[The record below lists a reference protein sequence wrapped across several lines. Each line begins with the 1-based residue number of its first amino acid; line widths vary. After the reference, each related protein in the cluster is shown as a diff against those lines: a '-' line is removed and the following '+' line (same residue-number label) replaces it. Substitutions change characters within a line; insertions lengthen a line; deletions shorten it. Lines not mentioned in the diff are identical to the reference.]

1 MILIYSAEAMLDNAK
16 IIAFVATTDAAKS
29 RAFYEEVLGL
39 ALTLEDE
46 FAIVLDAN
54 GVELRVQKVQSLTP
68 QPHTSLG
75 WSVTSLEEVVRA
87 LNAKGVVFESYPFLQ
102 QNALGIWTAPS
113 GAKVAWLKD
122 PDGNYAQLINATC
135 QGLRFP
141 PDQSLRSAAV
151 RMS

>member
-1 MILIYSAEAMLDNAK
+1 MLDNAK

-87 LNAKGVVFESYPFLQ
+87 LRAKGVVFESYPFLQ

-122 PDGNYAQLINATC
+122 PDGNL
-135 QGLRFP
+135 L
-141 PDQSLRSAAV
+141 SLTQPTRS
-151 RMS
+151 